1 MFAALLLTASA
12 VLAATPLPPRGDR
25 LIYDEAGVLD
35 DATERRLEARHRELL
50 ARTGVAIVVITVPAL
65 VDETI
70 GDFAVRVGQ
79 TWGVGRR
86 GQDRGLVVALAA
98 RDRRIF
104 VATGYGTEGY
114 LPDGRVGALLDEHA
128 IPLLREGRPSEA
140 LARLSDALV
149 DASAREHGV
158 TLGAP
163 AAGAGSAAEP
173 AARTGCG
180 AGSLVLLVLG
190 VAGFFLLA
198 RRHPLLAAV
207 MLASLGRGRGGLG
220 FGRGG
225 FGGGG
230 GIGGFGGGGFGGGGA
245 GRGY

>member
-1 MFAALLLTASA
+1 MYAALLLA
-12 VLAATPLPPRGDR
+12 VSVAVAATPLPPRGDR

-50 ARTGVAIVVITVPAL
+50 ARAGVAIVVITVPAL

-70 GDFAVRVGQ
+70 DDLAVRVGQ

-86 GQDRGLVVALAA
+86 GQDRGLVVALA
-98 RDRRIF
+98 RDDRQIF

-114 LPDGRVGALLDEHA
+114 LPDGRVGGLLDEHA

-149 DASAREHGV
+149 DASAREYGV

-163 AAGAGSAAEP
+163 AASAGSAAEP
-173 AARTGCG
+173 AARTGCS
-180 AGSLVLLVLG
+180 AGSVVLLVLAG
-190 VAGFFLLA
+190 AGFLLLA
-198 RRHPLLAAV
+198 RRHPVLAMM
-207 MLASLGRGRGGLG
+207 MLASMSRGRGG